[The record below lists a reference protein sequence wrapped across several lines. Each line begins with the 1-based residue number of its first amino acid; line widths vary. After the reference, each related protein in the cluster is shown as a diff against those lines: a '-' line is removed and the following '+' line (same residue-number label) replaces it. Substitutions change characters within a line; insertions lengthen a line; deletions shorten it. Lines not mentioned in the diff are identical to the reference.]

1 MRGCRRYQDGSI
13 NEGVGSNKLRGRL
26 IMPGIKNQANG
37 RKRGYESGDENGK
50 AAKSEKHLDAQGLNF
65 NL

>member
-1 MRGCRRYQDGSI
+1 
-13 NEGVGSNKLRGRL
+13 
-26 IMPGIKNQANG
+26 MPGIKNQANG